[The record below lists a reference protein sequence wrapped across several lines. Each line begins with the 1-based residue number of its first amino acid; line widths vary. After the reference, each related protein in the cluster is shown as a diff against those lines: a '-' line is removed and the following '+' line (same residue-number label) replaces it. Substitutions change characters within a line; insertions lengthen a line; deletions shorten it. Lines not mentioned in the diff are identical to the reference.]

1 MRTKVALLVNL
12 PYNKELLSEQIC
24 SRCNIITCIPLCLS
38 VSMMHWLLLLCR
50 SVAAQREKRSN
61 SNNDKMIQHPTR
73 EAEHQALLGSTGDFL
88 LYSNIMHLLK
98 SENML
103 SLNRS
108 TTKIVKVKSTEQ
120 IIYEHRHHDSKK
132 RDSSSFKSTQEVPF
146 AS

>member
-1 MRTKVALLVNL
+1 
-12 PYNKELLSEQIC
+12 
-24 SRCNIITCIPLCLS
+24 
-38 VSMMHWLLLLCR
+38 
-50 SVAAQREKRSN
+50 VAAQREKRSN

-120 IIYEHRHHDSKK
+120 IIYEIATMTLK
-132 RDSSSFKSTQEVPF
+132 RDPLKVRKKCLSLREIQTPRT
-146 AS
+146 